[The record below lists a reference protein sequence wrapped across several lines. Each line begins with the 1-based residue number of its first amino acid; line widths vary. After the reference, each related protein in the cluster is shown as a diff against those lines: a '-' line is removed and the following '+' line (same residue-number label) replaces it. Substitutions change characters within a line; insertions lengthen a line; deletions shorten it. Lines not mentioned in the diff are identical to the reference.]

1 MRREPLRRQNLMS
14 ELSEEY
20 WEDFSE
26 YEDDGL
32 YDFEGGFDV
41 LDYWDVMDAQ
51 FIDFGDVMDDEVFS

>member
-1 MRREPLRRQNLMS
+1 MS

-32 YDFEGGFDV
+32 YDFEGGFDT